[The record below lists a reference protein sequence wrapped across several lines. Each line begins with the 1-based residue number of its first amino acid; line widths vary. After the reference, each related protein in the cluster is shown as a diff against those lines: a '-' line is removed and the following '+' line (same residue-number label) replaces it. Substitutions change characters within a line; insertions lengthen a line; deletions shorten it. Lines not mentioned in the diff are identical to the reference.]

1 MKIYAFLALS
11 LTVSTAFSQPAAPRP
26 VDLMQGLSTLHHP
39 VSTTNPEAQQF
50 FDQGL
55 RLVYAFNHDE
65 AARSFHRAADLDP
78 QLAMAW
84 WGVALA
90 VGPNYNLPVDPDHE
104 KLAIEAIDKAKSL
117 SPGGPQ
123 IEKDYIEALARRYS
137 HDAQPN
143 YQQLNVDYSNAM
155 RRLNARFPYDL
166 YAATLFADSM
176 MNLRPWKLYRADG
189 TPEQGTDE
197 IVATLESVLRRD
209 PSHIGAMH
217 LYIHAVEASSHP
229 ERALPYADRIAALA
243 PSAGHLVHMPAHIY
257 ERTGNYDGARQ
268 HNVDAAKADEDYAAA
283 TGMRGIYSMMYY
295 SHNLHFGA
303 IAASM
308 QGRCAEAQAAANHLA
323 DNVRPA
329 LKEMPMLEAFAS
341 VALEVSVRCARWDD
355 LLAAPEPD
363 AQDSVLKAFSL
374 YSRGMAL
381 VARGKT
387 VEAETLMLQLSGIE
401 AHTPR
406 DQFFMLP
413 IENHTWQIFHIAD
426 DILAA
431 RIAAARGD
439 KPAAIDL
446 LRDAVASQDKL
457 LYD

>member
-143 YQQLNVDYSNAM
+143 YQQLNVD
-155 RRLNARFPYDL
+155 
-166 YAATLFADSM
+166 
-176 MNLRPWKLYRADG
+176 
-189 TPEQGTDE
+189 
-197 IVATLESVLRRD
+197 
-209 PSHIGAMH
+209 
-217 LYIHAVEASSHP
+217 
-229 ERALPYADRIAALA
+229 
-243 PSAGHLVHMPAHIY
+243 
-257 ERTGNYDGARQ
+257 
-268 HNVDAAKADEDYAAA
+268 
-283 TGMRGIYSMMYY
+283 
-295 SHNLHFGA
+295 
-303 IAASM
+303 
-308 QGRCAEAQAAANHLA
+308 
-323 DNVRPA
+323 
-329 LKEMPMLEAFAS
+329 
-341 VALEVSVRCARWDD
+341 
-355 LLAAPEPD
+355 
-363 AQDSVLKAFSL
+363 
-374 YSRGMAL
+374 
-381 VARGKT
+381 
-387 VEAETLMLQLSGIE
+387 
-401 AHTPR
+401 
-406 DQFFMLP
+406 
-413 IENHTWQIFHIAD
+413 
-426 DILAA
+426 
-431 RIAAARGD
+431 
-439 KPAAIDL
+439 
-446 LRDAVASQDKL
+446 
-457 LYD
+457 